1 MSPTL
6 RALLLAA
13 ATTGAAAFA
22 PYTGPTLET
31 IDQEFCGDIGP
42 CQRIVGS
49 KKPGPAPAV
58 VLLPYSE
65 TQFDV
70 TLGILKPTMDKIA
83 EQGYSVA
90 LIGPDYYDYPDRA
103 GTPFLPDETEAATAV
118 LAKWTE
124 VATAAYDAIK
134 DGFCEIDDVDCSK
147 IAVAGFSGGAGIAS
161 MLSTLPI
168 LSFGTIPALPITAQL
183 TLAWAPLFGA
193 GALGV
198 DLPQY
203 YHPVFVN
210 GAPLG
215 PSAPPPLGMFMNS
228 ILPPEKRFS
237 VISEQDELFGNPTT
251 ASPIAIFPL
260 QQVFSDYC
268 KLEITTG
275 DCIQSRRL
283 LCRAGRRDH
292 HIARTELPRRDQRQP
307 DRGLLRAGRPGVA
320 GRSRVRVAPGHG
332 VRPLNAHTNP
342 P

>member
-1 MSPTL
+1 MMSL
-6 RALLLAA
+6 RAILVLALA
-13 ATTGAAAFA
+13 NGAAAFVPYA
-22 PYTGPTLET
+22 PTIET

-103 GTPFLPDETEAATAV
+103 GEPLLPNIPAAAAAV
-118 LAKWTE
+118 LGNWTE
-124 VATAAYDAIK
+124 VAVAAYDAIK
-134 DGFCEIDDVDCSK
+134 DGFCQIDGVDCSK
-147 IAVAGFSGGAGIAS
+147 IAVAGFSGGAGIAT
-161 MLSTLPI
+161 MLSTLPV
-168 LSFGTIPALPITAQL
+168 LSLGTIPALPITAQL

-215 PSAPPPLGMFMNS
+215 PSAPPPLGMFMDV

-237 VISEQDELFGNPTT
+237 VISEQDELFGNPSTDE
-251 ASPIAIFPL
+251 AMSLPVFEL
-260 QQVFSDYC
+260 QQTYSDYC
-268 KLEITTG
+268 KNEG
-275 DCIQSRRL
+275 KNVDCIQSSG
-283 LCRAGRRDH
+283 AGYYVVPAGD
-292 HIARTELPRRDQRQP
+292 IALV
-307 DRGLLRAGRPGVA
+307 PGQTYHVSITTNPLQ
-320 GRSRVRVAPGHG
+320 GFFAPGG
-332 VRPLNAHTNP
+332 QVWQAEAAFEWLLATAFGP
-342 P
+342 

>member
-1 MSPTL
+1 M
-6 RALLLAA
+6 
-13 ATTGAAAFA
+13 
-22 PYTGPTLET
+22 
-31 IDQEFCGDIGP
+31 
-42 CQRIVGS
+42 
-49 KKPGPAPAV
+49 AV
-58 VLLPYSE
+58 
-65 TQFDV
+65 
-70 TLGILKPTMDKIA
+70 
-83 EQGYSVA
+83 
-90 LIGPDYYDYPDRA
+90 
-103 GTPFLPDETEAATAV
+103 
-118 LAKWTE
+118 
-124 VATAAYDAIK
+124 AAYDTIK
-134 DGFCEIDDVDCSK
+134 DGFCKIDDVDCSK

-215 PSAPPPLGMFMNS
+215 PPPPGPPFGMFMDV

-275 DCIQSRRL
+275 DCIQSSG
-283 LCRAGRRDH
+283 AGYYVVPAGEITTLPGQSYH
-292 HIARTELPRRDQRQP
+292 VAISANPTE
-307 DRGLLRAGRPGVA
+307 GFF
-320 GRSRVRVAPGHG
+320 APGG
-332 VRPLNAHTNP
+332 QVWQAEAAFEWLLGAAFGP
-342 P
+342 